1 MQKIYREPRKI
12 QKKSRESQENQSNS
26 ESSTHHVVD
35 FDPLMMKQF
44 FTNPGLLHIGE
55 NIFQNLDY
63 QSLVTCQNV
72 CQTWKIMLEN
82 PTFWLKT
89 CIKNASKFHEAPPE
103 VSDGLGTLI
112 LGFVS
117 AMKKW
122 VSAR

>member
-1 MQKIYREPRKI
+1 M
-12 QKKSRESQENQSNS
+12 
-26 ESSTHHVVD
+26 D
-35 FDPLMMKQF
+35 QF
-44 FTNPGLLHIGE
+44 FKNPGLSHIGR
-55 NIFQNLDY
+55 NILEELSFADLE
-63 QSLVTCQNV
+63 SICTKVSKS
-72 CQTWKIMLEN
+72 WKIMLEN